1 MNGLT
6 SRSTNLSA
14 DVGRLQN
21 RIKELGR
28 VGAITSGDVSR
39 LALTDEDRDGRDLVV
54 RWMHD
59 LGLSIQV
66 DRIGNVIGT
75 RAGILDSPPVIIGSH
90 IDSVATGGLYDGAL
104 GVLAGLEA
112 IQTLNDADLK
122 TQYPIAVGFFTNAEG
137 VRFIPDMMGSEI
149 GRAHV

>member
-1 MNGLT
+1 MNNLT
-6 SRSTNLSA
+6 FRSTDLSA

-28 VGAITSGDVSR
+28 VGAIISGGVSR
-39 LALTDEDRDGRDLVV
+39 LALTNEDRDGRDLVV

-75 RAGILDSPPVIIGSH
+75 R
-90 IDSVATGGLYDGAL
+90 TG
-104 GVLAGLEA
+104 
-112 IQTLNDADLK
+112 N
-122 TQYPIAVGFFTNAEG
+122 
-137 VRFIPDMMGSEI
+137 
-149 GRAHV
+149 